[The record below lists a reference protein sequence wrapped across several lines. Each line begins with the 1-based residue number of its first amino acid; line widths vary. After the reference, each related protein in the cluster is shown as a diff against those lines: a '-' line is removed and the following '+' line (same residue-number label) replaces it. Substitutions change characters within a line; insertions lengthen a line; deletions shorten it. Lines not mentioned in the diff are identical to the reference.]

1 MAFRQQ
7 SVEHSKIESG
17 ELQVKS
23 LWGIC
28 CGAMAALVVTSAIC
42 AQEPVS
48 DEEIWSAG
56 RLAAP
61 ELEITD
67 AVEIALRSAPA
78 LALDR
83 TGVDLQQGR
92 VLEEQGL
99 FDPTMFG
106 SLDFTYQQTE
116 LGRGAKEG
124 QESRRQAIRDQ
135 LETFVE
141 DRDSTAALLDALR
154 EIDPENPFIDIE
166 DPDAKQIQFQL
177 ELLNALIARS
187 EGEQRDKFV
196 DLRDQYLTGSITD
209 LEATLATLDE
219 QITTESER
227 LRKLG
232 LIASVE
238 EQFNGTLTLG
248 LDKLFRVG
256 VRATTTF
263 DYTGSGVAWIGKSE
277 KTSELGGP
285 GIQDRYTAKG
295 TIGLSLP
302 LLRGGG
308 YKSTTAG
315 ERAAISDLDASNL
328 ASVHS
333 ASVTALTTALAYWN
347 LVAAQERLAALEQS
361 EKLQVRIS
369 DLTSALVD
377 GDELPRTEMNRVRAS
392 SSASGVSVRGAARSL
407 YEQRVELARVMGL
420 EVTGPED
427 IPVAVTAF
435 PEPPAREEIRPA
447 DFAAARIL
455 AEANR
460 ADFRASDQLVKSRE
474 ILLEA
479 ANLDRRP
486 LLDADLKTWYLA
498 IGQAWSFED
507 GFRHTV
513 DNWSGPSFSVDLT
526 FEKPFRN
533 DLWNGRYLQQQ
544 ALHRRQMIGSRDL
557 RRVTQ
562 AEIVTLLL
570 DLDLAAEQVR
580 QSQTLLDLY
589 DGLLQAEIEKLQL
602 GSSTLIDVLLTEQS
616 LTQVALQHVSARY
629 DYAVLLSRLR
639 FATGTLV
646 ELDQE
651 GYLVDRANLM
661 TLPAGIRN

>member
-1 MAFRQQ
+1 M
-7 SVEHSKIESG
+7 
-17 ELQVKS
+17 KS

-28 CGAMAALVVTSAIC
+28 CGAVAAVVITSSIH
-42 AQEPVS
+42 AQAPAS

-67 AVEIALRSAPA
+67 AVEIALRSAPE
-78 LALDR
+78 LAIDR

-124 QESRRQAIRDQ
+124 QKERRQAIRDQ
-135 LETFVE
+135 LEGFFE

-154 EIDPENPFIDIE
+154 EIDPENPFIDLE
-166 DPDAKQIQFQL
+166 DPEAKQIQFQL
-177 ELLNALIARS
+177 ELLNALINRS
-187 EGEQRDKFV
+187 EGEQRDRFV
-196 DLRDQYLTGSITD
+196 DLRDQYLAGNITD
-209 LEATLATLDE
+209 LEATLATIDE

-238 EQFNGTLTLG
+238 EQFNGSLTLG

-263 DYTGSGVAWIGKSE
+263 DYTGSGVAWVGKSE
-277 KTSELGGP
+277 KDSELGGP

-295 TIGLSLP
+295 TVGLNLP

-308 YKSTTAG
+308 YKSTTAA
-315 ERAAISDLDASNL
+315 ERASLSDLDAASL
-328 ASVHS
+328 SSVHS

-347 LVAAQERLAALEQS
+347 LVAAQERLTALEQS
-361 EKLQVRIS
+361 ERLQLRIS

-377 GDELPRTEMNRVRAS
+377 GDELPRTELNRVRAS
-392 SSASGVSVRGAARSL
+392 SSESGVSVRGAARSL

-420 EVTGPED
+420 EVSGPED
-427 IPVAVTAF
+427 IPIAVTDF
-435 PEPPAREEIRPA
+435 PVPPPREAIKPG
-447 DFAAARIL
+447 DFAEARGM

-460 ADFRASDQLVKSRE
+460 ADFKASDQLVESRE

-479 ANLDRRP
+479 AGLDRRA
-486 LLDADLKTWYLA
+486 LLNADLRTWYLA
-498 IGQAWSFED
+498 VGQAWSFED
-507 GFRHTV
+507 GFRDTV
-513 DNWSGPSFSVDLT
+513 NKWSGPSFSVDLT
-526 FEKPFRN
+526 FERPFRN

-544 ALHRRQMIGSRDL
+544 ALHRRQMISTRDL

-570 DLDLAAEQVR
+570 DIDLAAEQVR

-602 GSSTLIDVLLTEQS
+602 GSSTLIDVLLTEQR
-616 LTQVALQHVSARY
+616 LTQVALQYVSARY

-646 ELDQE
+646 ERNEE
-651 GYLVDRANLM
+651 GYLVDRASLM
-661 TLPAGIRN
+661 TLPTGIRD